1 MINVIG
7 QCVESANEAGARQL
21 FDVLETLLIL
31 VRLLMYLCFLRF
43 PTYLF
48 TCIQEIPLLGQHI
61 PQLAEFLLRYGA
73 NRNYDPELRVLSLNA
88 LNWTVQ

>member
-7 QCVESANEAGARQL
+7 QCVEGSNETGARQL

-31 VRLLMYLCFLRF
+31 EV
-43 PTYLF
+43 
-48 TCIQEIPLLGQHI
+48 PLLGQHI
-61 PQLAEFLLRYGA
+61 PQLAEFLLRVGG
-73 NRNYDPELRVLSLNA
+73 NRNYDPELRVLALNA

>member
-7 QCVESANEAGARQL
+7 QCVESGNEAGARQL

-31 VRLLMYLCFLRF
+31 E
-43 PTYLF
+43 T
-48 TCIQEIPLLGQHI
+48 PLLGQHI
-61 PQLAEFLLRYGA
+61 PQLVSFLLQCGA
-73 NRNYDPELRVLSLNA
+73 NRNYEGELRVLALNA